1 VLFSLALEAWT
12 ANTFSTNN
20 DHFCSTY
27 LIVPKVTSDI
37 QVQSAFE
44 FDACEGFDHKRSKKL
59 ANLAGLG
66 DSPGSIGFI

>member
-1 VLFSLALEAWT
+1 LLFSLDLEAWT

-37 QVQSAFE
+37 QEKSALE
-44 FDACEGFDHKRSKKL
+44 FDAGEGFDPKRSKSL
-59 ANLAGLG
+59 A
-66 DSPGSIGFI
+66 